1 MAAFDNLISDIAAR
15 FGLGAQ
21 AGPLL
26 GEVFQ
31 MISRQSGGLAGVVD
45 KFKSAGLG
53 AQVNSWLGKTDAPP
67 LANEQ
72 IEKVL
77 GTAAV
82 QGMASKL
89 GLGNS
94 VVSSALA
101 YAVPKI
107 IGQLTPGGTIP
118 TGVPAAVTGY
128 LNQYEKVEPLRVNVV
143 KETEPV
149 RPAPTAGFN
158 WLYPVLGL
166 LALGALLWYLF
177 SPKEA
182 EHVATAPTPVTQ
194 TAPAPAPAAVAQA
207 TEPRLWL
214 SNDNGV
220 VSAFGSVRDE
230 ATRKSIINSLQAVF
244 GADKVKA
251 DIALDT
257 NATPLSWLTNFKAA
271 LDNLKTPG
279 VQAVLDNKSIGLGGL
294 PDVDRDKIVGA
305 WKSLFGAGVSVGPLA
320 DQVTTWVNG
329 SLNALKSSLQGVT
342 DVASAQALLP
352 KLTDATTQLN
362 RLSAVASHL
371 SADQKK
377 LLAGAAS
384 TALPVVNGLF
394 DKILAIPGVS
404 AIAKSGIDS
413 LRTQLDALA
422 KD

>member
-1 MAAFDNLISDIAAR
+1 MAAR

-31 MISRQSGGLAGVVD
+31 MISRQSGGLSGVID

-53 AQVNSWLGKTDAPP
+53 AQVSSWLGKADAPP

-89 GLGNS
+89 GLGNN

-118 TGVPAAVTGY
+118 TGIPTAVTSY
-128 LNQYEKVEPLRVNVV
+128 LSQYEKVEPLRMDVV
-143 KETEPV
+143 KEREPV
-149 RPAPTAGFN
+149 RPVAAPPTSFN
-158 WLYPVLGL
+158 WLYPILGL

-177 SPKEA
+177 SPRET
-182 EHVATAPTPVTQ
+182 EHVATAPAPATQ
-194 TAPAPAPAAVAQA
+194 TAPAPAPAPVAQA

-220 VSAFGSVRDE
+220 VSAFGAVRDE
-230 ATRKSIINSLQAVF
+230 ATRKSIIDSLQAVF

-251 DIALDT
+251 DIGLDA
-257 NATPLSWLTNFKAA
+257 NAVPLSWLTNFKAA

-279 VQAVLDNKSIGLGGL
+279 VQAVLDNKSIGLGGIS
-294 PDVDRDKIVGA
+294 DVDRDKIVGA
-305 WKSLFGAGVSVGPLA
+305 WKSLFGAGVNVGPLA

-377 LLAGAAS
+377 LLAGAGS

-422 KD
+422 KA